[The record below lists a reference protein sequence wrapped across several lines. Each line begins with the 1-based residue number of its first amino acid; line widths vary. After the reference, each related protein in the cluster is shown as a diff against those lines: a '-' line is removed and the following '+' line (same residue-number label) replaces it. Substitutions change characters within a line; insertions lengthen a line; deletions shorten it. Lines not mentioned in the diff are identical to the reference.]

1 MEVSRPALAV
11 TIDELV
17 LDGVDPRDPLVAE
30 AVRRALAPALGAQG
44 IGPGTSAPTAAE
56 VARSIGEVDL

>member
-1 MEVSRPALAV
+1 MEMNGRALTV

-30 AVRRALAPALGAQG
+30 AVRRALVPALGEQG
-44 IGPGTSAPTAAE
+44 IGPGTSDPTATE
-56 VARSIGEVDL
+56 VARSIGEVGL